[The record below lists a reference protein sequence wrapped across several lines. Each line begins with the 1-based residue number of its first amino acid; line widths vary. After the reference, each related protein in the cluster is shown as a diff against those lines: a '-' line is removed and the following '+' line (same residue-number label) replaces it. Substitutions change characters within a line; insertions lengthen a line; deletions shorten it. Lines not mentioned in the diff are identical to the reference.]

1 MFEDICENVYIYIY
15 FFFEYIHVCVRVARL
30 TASVQALSQSAVPWM
45 APEVLQAGGNW
56 LWILL
61 TKILELQGESQ
72 WPMACVSS
80 LVIFVVWNWFF
91 SNGWWITQCCL
102 FVFGGTPDFS
112 LRLGGIASKHFQ
124 RYLVLGLLDGIVTS
138 VLIALGCGFQVSIG
152 QFVKTVQGSVHRRW
166 LGSADLWS
174 SGDGGW
180 WMVTDP
186 VDEFLDPFRCSKVEV
201 VLGIPNFIWLSHSQ
215 KMLGVKDGQGNS
227 RHFGYLGLGANS
239 TPKVAVK
246 MCHFNL
252 LFATSNQAL
261 LAKPNHKTQ
270 KKKNMT
276 RYNLALDTRTL
287 P

>member
-102 FVFGGTPDFS
+102 FVFGGNSWFFAAPRRDCFQALPAIFGPWVAWWYRDLSPDCVG
-112 LRLGGIASKHFQ
+112 LRLPG
-124 RYLVLGLLDGIVTS
+124 VDWS
-138 VLIALGCGFQVSIG
+138 VC
-152 QFVKTVQGSVHRRW
+152 
-166 LGSADLWS
+166 
-174 SGDGGW
+174 
-180 WMVTDP
+180 
-186 VDEFLDPFRCSKVEV
+186 
-201 VLGIPNFIWLSHSQ
+201 
-215 KMLGVKDGQGNS
+215 
-227 RHFGYLGLGANS
+227 
-239 TPKVAVK
+239 
-246 MCHFNL
+246 
-252 LFATSNQAL
+252 
-261 LAKPNHKTQ
+261 
-270 KKKNMT
+270 
-276 RYNLALDTRTL
+276 
-287 P
+287 